1 MEVLAI
7 RLDPVAGLVPNLVY
21 VLVVVIVLEVVL
33 GQWLCHGSASVQL
46 VVLVYLWLLVR
57 KKPAAILA
65 EFG

>member
-46 VVLVYLWLLVR
+46 VVLVY
-57 KKPAAILA
+57 I
-65 EFG
+65 